1 MPNWKKVITSGSNAD
16 LNQITASAFQFV
28 GSGTAELEVEGH
40 ITASGNISGS
50 KTSNLTVG
58 GTVTVPHI
66 HADNFSR
73 TNRTTNQ
80 KYMEVANN
88 HDITFGD
95 IDETGNAV
103 KFNVDDTNQKFV
115 FETGFV
121 DIQGTTDA
129 TDASG
134 DTGILRV
141 EGGASIAKKLFV
153 GTNLHAAAITASGNI
168 SGSAIS
174 TGSFGRVEASTF
186 EGSLRTAHQ
195 GFITSLGTLTTLTID
210 DITINGSKISDNG
223 NFTIDGGGDITLDAG
238 DENFIYFL
246 EDETERLKFN
256 LDSTPELDVTGH
268 FTIDCSSD
276 ITLDA
281 AGKDISL
288 TDGAG
293 TAEFIFNLEDAPEID
308 VDGDFTIDGSGL
320 IKLDSATSKIEVVG
334 NITASGDISASGETT
349 SNTFRLKEN
358 RQFYFSTDNNE
369 FIYGDG
375 TSLFIGTGGSAR
387 VKLDDDN
394 VWFTGH
400 ITASQNIS
408 SSGHVMA
415 SEYKL
420 KSPSGGDEITI
431 FGTNGDGDFV
441 VGDSGMDDELILYG
455 NLAFINIGNGTAGKI
470 GINNNTPISA
480 LDITGDLRVSS
491 HTTVQGN
498 ISASGDLFIGKTDS
512 AFVSAS
518 NGNIQISGSGRGQL
532 EVDYRL
538 FDTGS
543 SHLSS
548 AGGGVGD
555 IVKFGGSSTTAG
567 DVYYLQPAGTWAQ
580 AQANAVGTSTGS
592 LAVALGTN
600 STTDGMLLKGM
611 VKLDNDP
618 SATIGN
624 PVYLDDTTAGHARND
639 APDSGG
645 DIVRIV
651 GHYYSGSG
659 VIYFNPDNTFIEV
672 AS

>member
-1 MPNWKKVITSGSNAD
+1 MDKTNKFPSEIVELPSKGLLYAEDSPLSSGK
-16 LNQITASAFQFV
+16 IEMKYMTAK
-28 GSGTAELEVEGH
+28 EEDIL
-40 ITASGNISGS
+40 
-50 KTSNLTVG
+50 
-58 GTVTVPHI
+58 
-66 HADNFSR
+66 
-73 TNRTTNQ
+73 TNQ
-80 KYMEVANN
+80 NYIEKGVVIDKLLQSLIVDKKITYNDLLIGDKNALLVA
-88 HDITFGD
+88 
-95 IDETGNAV
+95 A
-103 KFNVDDTNQKFV
+103 
-115 FETGFV
+115 
-121 DIQGTTDA
+121 
-129 TDASG
+129 
-134 DTGILRV
+134 RV
-141 EGGASIAKKLFV
+141 
-153 GTNLHAAAITASGNI
+153 
-168 SGSAIS
+168 
-174 TGSFGRVEASTF
+174 
-186 EGSLRTAHQ
+186 
-195 GFITSLGTLTTLTID
+195 LG
-210 DITINGSKISDNG
+210 
-223 NFTIDGGGDITLDAG
+223 
-238 DENFIYFL
+238 Y
-246 EDETERLKFN
+246 
-256 LDSTPELDVTGH
+256 
-268 FTIDCSSD
+268 
-276 ITLDA
+276 
-281 AGKDISL
+281 GKD
-288 TDGAG
+288 
-293 TAEFIFNLEDAPEID
+293 
-308 VDGDFTIDGSGL
+308 
-320 IKLDSATSKIEVVG
+320 
-334 NITASGDISASGETT
+334 
-349 SNTFRLKEN
+349 
-358 RQFYFSTDNNE
+358 YE

-659 VIYFNPDNTFIEV
+659 LIYFNPDNTFIEV
-672 AS
+672 A